1 MNDETIS
8 HYRVAEKLGGGG
20 MGVVY
25 KAEDTRLNR
34 FVALKFLPPELA
46 GDPQALARFRRE
58 AQAAS
63 ALNHPNICTIY
74 DIGEEQ
80 GRAFIAMEFLDGAPL
95 SHMIFG
101 RPLAADQLL
110 PLAIEIADALQ
121 AAHAEGIVHRD
132 IKPANIFVTKR
143 GHAKILDFG
152 LAKVA
157 APSGGISDT
166 GTDLTQDDLHL
177 TRPGTAMGTVAY
189 MSPEQALGKPLD
201 ARTDLFSFGIVL
213 YEMASGKQAF
223 SGATSA
229 AVFDAILHSHP
240 TPMAQ
245 LNPAA
250 PVGLEQVIDRLLE
263 KDAAL
268 RYQSAADLCADL
280 RRLLRNSTSGH
291 PIAMSGAAP
300 VGPSRRKPL
309 LAWALMGIGLV
320 AAAGIG
326 LWLHGSRAS
335 NAGAS
340 APPTQIAPAVAVES
354 TPDKA
359 EAATPPPPAPP
370 SLQSE
375 KKATN
380 SIPPS
385 KPGAKMAAPIKAA
398 AVEASSE
405 QPPGTPAQASAQT
418 AQMAP
423 SSTPS
428 LLRPCEQITHACL
441 DAGFANGTAKEG
453 NGILADC
460 IVPIIQA
467 KAQRRKA
474 SIPLPKIDPQVVESC
489 KVKNPRYGHPE
500 LKGSSGTDSSNGSD
514 PSQQ

>member
-25 KAEDTRLNR
+25 KAEDTRLHR

-46 GDPQALARFRRE
+46 RDPQALARFRRE

-80 GRAFIAMEFLDGAPL
+80 GRAFIAMEFLDGVPL

-300 VGPSRRKPL
+300 VATKKKFPWV
-309 LAWALMGIGLV
+309 WAMVAVAVL

-326 LWLHGSRAS
+326 LWLHRSRAS

-340 APPTQIAPAVAVES
+340 APPAQTAPAVAVES
-354 TPDKA
+354 KPDKA
-359 EAATPPPPAPP
+359 EAAIPPPPAPP
-370 SLQSE
+370 SLHPE
-375 KKATN
+375 KNAT
-380 SIPPS
+380 SSSTPS
-385 KPGAKMAAPIKAA
+385 KAGAKMAAPIKAA
-398 AVEASSE
+398 AVEASSD
-405 QPPGTPAQASAQT
+405 QPPATPAQANTQAAQK
-418 AQMAP
+418 AP
-423 SSTPS
+423 SSAPS